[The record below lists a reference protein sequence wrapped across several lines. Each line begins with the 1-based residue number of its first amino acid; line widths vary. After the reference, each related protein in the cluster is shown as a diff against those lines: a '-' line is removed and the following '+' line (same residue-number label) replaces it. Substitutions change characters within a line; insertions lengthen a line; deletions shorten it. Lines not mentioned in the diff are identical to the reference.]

1 MENMPNKLKH
11 LEMIEKIIERMSK
24 NCFQLKSWTMTLV
37 VAILALASQSS
48 DKRFIII
55 AFIPILGFWILDAF
69 YLQQE
74 RRYKLLY
81 KNIVTKLE
89 RDIDFNLD
97 SSYATG
103 SEVELVRLNFIKC
116 LFSVTEL
123 WFYPLI
129 AMSIVVL
136 VIILKGL

>member
-1 MENMPNKLKH
+1 MPNKLKH

>member
-1 MENMPNKLKH
+1 M
-11 LEMIEKIIERMSK
+11 
-24 NCFQLKSWTMTLV
+24 V
-37 VAILALASQSS
+37 VAVSALASQSS

-74 RRYKLLY
+74 RKYKLLY
-81 KNIVTKLE
+81 KNIATKLE